1 VNKLPVKKHFINR
14 GIQETLIEEYLGSQ
28 LDNSGYAGIDMQ
40 KTPIGTRITIKT
52 SRPGTVIGH
61 KGGKVKELT
70 DEVKSRFNINV
81 QTIDVETVENPD
93 LNAQIQAE
101 RIAYAIKKG
110 QNYRRAAYS
119 IIRRIMK
126 SGARGIEVHVSGKT
140 TSQRART
147 QVFRAGIISK
157 CGIPSI
163 EGVDRGVYHLI
174 LKSGILGIRVK
185 IMPNSYKMP
194 DEVIIRQGIF
204 DKPEEKPVVVPVDE
218 FYNEEIDKEIDELE
232 NEEEEALF
240 EDVSEA
246 KEKEI
251 VETPPVLLEESKDA
265 QKTNSSS
272 LPVEEQNDETNT
284 DKKSSKRKAT
294 RKKKSG
300 KKSNESDEETN
311 QENSSDES

>member
-1 VNKLPVKKHFINR
+1 MNNKSFSLCLNIYNFIQFFCGVVREIN
-14 GIQETLIEEYLGSQ
+14 INI
-28 LDNSGYAGIDMQ
+28 
-40 KTPIGTRITIKT
+40 
-52 SRPGTVIGH
+52 
-61 KGGKVKELT
+61 
-70 DEVKSRFNINV
+70 KSRFNINV

-126 SGARGIEVHVSGKT
+126 SGARGIEVHISGKT

-185 IMPNSYKMP
+185 IMPLSYKMP

-204 DKPEEKPVVVPVDE
+204 DRPEEKPVVVPVDE
-218 FYNEEIDKEIDELE
+218 FYSEAIEEEIDELE
-232 NEEEEALF
+232 NAEEEALF

-246 KEKEI
+246 NEKEI
-251 VETPPVLLEESKDA
+251 VETPPVLLEGSKDLHE
-265 QKTNSSS
+265 TDTSS
-272 LPVEEQNDETNT
+272 LSQETPSEETTT
-284 DKKSSKRKAT
+284 DKKSAKKKAT
-294 RKKKSG
+294 RKKKSA
-300 KKSNESDEETN
+300 KKASDSDEEINPET
-311 QENSSDES
+311 